1 MVSYFVILKA
11 VTELALMALL
21 GRFIVG
27 LLAGANRESNV
38 FWRLLDIIA
47 RPPLKLARWISP
59 KIVLD
64 RHVPLAAFFL
74 TGFIWLIALQGKVAA
89 CVEAG
94 MAVCR

>member
-1 MVSYFVILKA
+1 MVSYVVVLKA
-11 VTELALMALL
+11 VTELALMALV

-47 RPPLKLARWISP
+47 SPPMKLARWISP
-59 KIVLD
+59 KVILD
-64 RHVPLAAFFL
+64 RHIPLAAFFL
-74 TGFIWLIALQGKVAA
+74 TGLIWLIALQAKVAA

>member
-1 MVSYFVILKA
+1 MLSYFVILKA
-11 VTELALMALL
+11 VTELALMALV

-27 LLAGANRESNV
+27 LLAGGNRENNI

-64 RHVPLAAFFL
+64 RHIPLAAFFL
-74 TGFIWLIALQGKVAA
+74 TCFIWLIALQAKVAA

-94 MAVCR
+94 MAACR